1 VGYDVSDNELAEL
14 AKEVEAESVRDNM
27 TYLLDMFTAIL
38 ASEKSPAILTKLLDL
53 WGNILD
59 SLAGQGKWTVL
70 DSVLGLLHVTAEV
83 RPDLGDDHKKQLAN
97 LLNNLG
103 RPERMKMIET
113 YLNQIPNAIT
123 EGLPAVL
130 LSMSSA
136 AIPALCT
143 LLANLEAPAHH
154 AIVAE
159 ALETL
164 AKDQPDHVLHGL
176 SDRRPRYVK
185 NLLAIE
191 LLHATPGEIAAMNA
205 AAIAPGILLGL
216 FAAHAIDRVRRR
228 PVLIGADLVRAGLL
242 LALPLAAFS
251 DVLAM
256 AHVVAFAFC
265 RGLFDFVFGVAE
277 QSYLPVLV
285 PPRALV
291 RANGR
296 LQAGDSSAEA
306 VGFAAGGWLVQLLS
320 APLALLIDSA
330 SYLAS
335 AFLLARI
342 RTVEPPPA
350 STGRLGGRA
359 RWREITAGAREIA
372 PNRELRAITAAAVLV
387 SAAQQAI
394 GTVYML
400 FVYRE
405 LGFAAGPLG
414 MLFALGAVSSL
425 AAAFAAERV
434 PERLAGLP
442 VMVGGLAVCALG
454 PFILALA
461 PGATLF
467 GVAAIAAQ
475 QIVGDGGYVLYEI
488 HQRSLRQRITPANVL
503 GRVSGAIRFAASL
516 AMLGGAALGG
526 WLGGAIGLRAT
537 LVAGGCGTALA
548 ALAALRVG
556 RASR

>member
-1 VGYDVSDNELAEL
+1 MS
-14 AKEVEAESVRDNM
+14 ES
-27 TYLLDMFTAIL
+27 
-38 ASEKSPAILTKLLDL
+38 ASE
-53 WGNILD
+53 
-59 SLAGQGKWTVL
+59 
-70 DSVLGLLHVTAEV
+70 
-83 RPDLGDDHKKQLAN
+83 
-97 LLNNLG
+97 
-103 RPERMKMIET
+103 PERLGPDFT
-113 YLNQIPNAIT
+113 R
-123 EGLPAVL
+123 
-130 LSMSSA
+130 
-136 AIPALCT
+136 
-143 LLANLEAPAHH
+143 LLAAATASNFGSMLTG
-154 AIVAE
+154 I
-159 ALETL
+159 ALPL
-164 AKDQPDHVLHGL
+164 F
-176 SDRRPRYVK
+176 
-185 NLLAIE
+185 AIE

-205 AAIAPGILLGL
+205 AAIAPGIALGL

-228 PVLIGADLVRAGLL
+228 PVLVGADLVRAALL

-251 DVLAM
+251 DALAM
-256 AHVVAFAFC
+256 VHVVAFAFC
-265 RGLFDFVFGVAE
+265 RGLFDFAFGVAE
-277 QSYLPVLV
+277 QAYLPTVV

-306 VGFAAGGWLVQLLS
+306 VGFAAGGWLVQVLS

-330 SYLAS
+330 SYLVS
-335 AFLLARI
+335 AFLIVRI
-342 RTVEPPPA
+342 RTVEPPRAPVA
-350 STGRLGGRA
+350 TAGRRA

-372 PNRELRAITAAAVLV
+372 QRPELRAITAAAMLV
-387 SAAQQAI
+387 SAAQQAV

-434 PERLAGLP
+434 PERLSGLP
-442 VMVGGLAVCALG
+442 AMTAGLAVCALG
-454 PFILALA
+454 PFLLALA
-461 PGATLF
+461 PGATLY

-475 QIVGDGGYVLYEI
+475 QIVGDGGYVMYEV
-488 HQRSLRQRITPANVL
+488 HQRSLRQRITPPQVL

-516 AMLGGAALGG
+516 AMLGGTALGG

-556 RASR
+556 ARSRT

>member
-1 VGYDVSDNELAEL
+1 MSEGQAERL
-14 AKEVEAESVRDNM
+14 GPD
-27 TYLLDMFTAIL
+27 FT
-38 ASEKSPAILTKLLDL
+38 
-53 WGNILD
+53 
-59 SLAGQGKWTVL
+59 
-70 DSVLGLLHVTAEV
+70 
-83 RPDLGDDHKKQLAN
+83 R
-97 LLNNLG
+97 
-103 RPERMKMIET
+103 
-113 YLNQIPNAIT
+113 
-123 EGLPAVL
+123 
-130 LSMSSA
+130 
-136 AIPALCT
+136 
-143 LLANLEAPAHH
+143 LLAAATTSNFGSMLTG
-154 AIVAE
+154 I
-159 ALETL
+159 AL
-164 AKDQPDHVLHGL
+164 P
-176 SDRRPRYVK
+176 
-185 NLLAIE
+185 LLAIE
-191 LLHATPGEIAAMNA
+191 LLHATPGDIAAMNA
-205 AAIAPGILLGL
+205 AAIAPGIALGL

-228 PVLIGADLVRAGLL
+228 PVLIAADLVRAGLL
-242 LALPLAAFS
+242 LALPLAAFA

-265 RGLFDFVFGVAE
+265 RGLFDFVFNLAE
-277 QSYLPVLV
+277 QAYLPGLV
-285 PPRALV
+285 APRGLV

-306 VGFAAGGWLVQLLS
+306 VGFAAGGWLVQALS
-320 APLALLIDSA
+320 APLALLIDAA
-330 SYLAS
+330 SYLVS
-335 AFLLARI
+335 ALLIVRI
-342 RTVEPPPA
+342 RAVEPPRA
-350 STGRLGGRA
+350 SAAAPGGRS

-372 PNRELRAITAAAVLV
+372 HSRELRAITAAAMLV
-387 SAAQQAI
+387 SAAQQGI

-442 VMVGGLAVCALG
+442 AMTAGLAVAALG
-454 PFILALA
+454 PLILALA
-461 PGATLF
+461 PGATLL

-475 QIVGDGGYVLYEI
+475 QIVGDGGYVMYEV
-488 HQRSLRQRITPANVL
+488 HQRSLRQRITPPAVL

-556 RASR
+556 RATTRT